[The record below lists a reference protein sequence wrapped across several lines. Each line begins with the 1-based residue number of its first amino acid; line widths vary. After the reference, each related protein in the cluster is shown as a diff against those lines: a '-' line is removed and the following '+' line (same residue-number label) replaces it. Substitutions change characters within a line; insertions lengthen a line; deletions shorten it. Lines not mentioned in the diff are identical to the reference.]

1 MLDKPAVLEVGA
13 GDENHLTSGR
23 SKMPRIARLIVK
35 KEDAVYHVMSRTA
48 LDGYVMGDVEKDFL
62 LHLIK
67 RLSRVY
73 FAEVLG
79 FCLMGNHFHL
89 LVRMR
94 LGSEFSKAEIKH
106 RFRLYY
112 GNDDKRELEE
122 EGIPALQEKW
132 GSLSEFVKEIK
143 QGFSRYY
150 NRRHHR
156 KGFFWSER
164 FKSVIVDKGETLI
177 NCLAY
182 IDLNPIR
189 AGIVEKPEAY
199 RWCSL
204 GYHAQT
210 HNRDKFLST
219 DFGLTEF
226 VPSEIRCTV
235 TGELHG
241 AGVKNAKARLAYYR
255 RFVYEKG
262 GLIKEV
268 EDRSKG
274 LELNGMDRF
283 RYRTRYF
290 TDSGIIGTK
299 EFVSRFYQ
307 AFKGNFSSKHEK
319 RPRLIQGLK
328 GVYSLKRLS
337 ETI

>member
-1 MLDKPAVLEVGA
+1 
-13 GDENHLTSGR
+13 
-23 SKMPRIARLIVK
+23 
-35 KEDAVYHVMSRTA
+35 
-48 LDGYVMGDVEKDFL
+48 MGT
-62 LHLIK
+62 
-67 RLSRVY
+67 
-73 FAEVLG
+73 
-79 FCLMGNHFHL
+79 HFHL

-94 LGSEFSKAEIKH
+94 PGSEFSKAEIKR

-112 GNDDKRELEE
+112 GDDAKRELEE
-122 EGIPALQEKW
+122 ERVPALQEKW

-143 QGFSRYY
+143 QEFSRYY

-164 FKSVIVDKGETLI
+164 FKSVIVDNGETLI

-210 HNRDKFLST
+210 HNRDRFLST
-219 DFGLTEF
+219 DFGLREF
-226 VPSEIRCTV
+226 ALKS
-235 TGELHG
+235 
-241 AGVKNAKARLAYYR
+241 AKARLAYYR

-274 LELNGMDRF
+274 PSEIRCAVTSELHGASLELNGVDRF

-299 EFVSRFYQ
+299 EFVSGVYQ
-307 AFKGNFSSKHEK
+307 GFKDYYSSKHEK
-319 RPRLIQGLK
+319 RPRLIQGLN
-328 GVYSLKRLS
+328 GIYSLKRLS
-337 ETI
+337 ESIV